1 MGKKRQ
7 EERQEGDQETLCGD
21 PPFAPRGNSVRRH
34 RNSESNISHRSSAPC
49 SVVITERSDGRHL
62 VIRERAQRPEEE
74 DTPDLDPPP
83 PHRVSTSSQKKDR
96 LRQVVIR
103 WMETIEE
110 ANDPDPGQTPPDED
124 QTAPDPGQT
133 APDPGQTPPDE
144 DQTAPEQGQT
154 APDRGQTPP
163 DEDQTAPEQGQ
174 TAPDRDQTAPDPGQ
188 TAPDRGQTAPD
199 RGQTAPDRGQTA
211 PDRGQTAPD
220 RGQTAPDPG
229 QTAPDPGQTAPDGD
243 QTAPDGDQTPDEP
256 EAQHQGE
263 GSGPLVAWLPPT
275 ADGPPRKDLAQV
287 MGNLK
292 VRVKGVR
299 KLRAQTATMDP
310 GQTAQDPNQLPNVPD
325 SPPTK
330 ALAQVVGN
338 LRFRVKGLKKKTA
351 PDPSQIPEEP
361 EAQHQGE
368 GSGPLVAWLPPTADG
383 PPRKDLAQVV
393 GNLKVRVKGVRK
405 LRAQTA
411 TMDPGQTAQD
421 PNQLPNNSPPH
432 KALAQVVGKPEF
444 RVKGL
449 KKKTAPDPSQIPEE
463 PDAQHQGEGSG
474 PLVAWLPP
482 TADGPPRKD
491 LAQVVGNLKVR
502 VKGVRKLRAQ
512 TATMDPGQTAQ
523 DPNQLPNVP
532 DSPPTKALAQ
542 VVGTLRFR
550 VKGLKKLRVQQ
561 ATTSRLDEEKPLG
574 RPSGRSPFP
583 GQTAPDRG
591 QTAPDR
597 GQTAPDRGKTAPDRG
612 QTAPD
617 RGQTAPD
624 RGQTP
629 EEPADGAPTK
639 DLSRVLGNMRVRV
652 RALRKQRVET
662 ATTAL
667 TEQEEEEKPLGRP
680 SRQNPFRRIKMAWAD
695 PKAVITTDA
704 EEGEATAQAEG
715 TGLRPRV
722 NKWLN
727 RRMKEMSTFAA
738 RFQCGSCV
746 H

>member
-1 MGKKRQ
+1 M
-7 EERQEGDQETLCGD
+7 
-21 PPFAPRGNSVRRH
+21 PSVRPGLGFARV
-34 RNSESNISHRSSAPC
+34 RNGSDRKGVWSRFGYRNGAVTRMGPDRWKRAIISHRSSAPC

-74 DTPDLDPPP
+74 DTPDPDPPP

-124 QTAPDPGQT
+124 QTAPDQ
-133 APDPGQTPPDE
+133 
-144 DQTAPEQGQT
+144 
-154 APDRGQTPP
+154 
-163 DEDQTAPEQGQ
+163 
-174 TAPDRDQTAPDPGQ
+174 
-188 TAPDRGQTAPD
+188 
-199 RGQTAPDRGQTA
+199 
-211 PDRGQTAPD
+211 GQTAPD

-229 QTAPDPGQTAPDGD
+229 QTAPDRGQTAPDPGQTAPYPDQTPPDENQTAPDRGQTAPDQSQTAPDGD
-243 QTAPDGDQTPDEP
+243 QTAPEQGQTAPEQGQTAPEQGQTAPDPGQTAPDKDQTAPDPGQTAPDRVQTPDEP

-275 ADGPPRKDLAQV
+275 ADRPPRKDLAQV
-287 MGNLK
+287 VGNLK

-368 GSGPLVAWLPPTADG
+368 GSGPLVAWLPPTAD
-383 PPRKDLAQVV
+383 R
-393 GNLKVRVKGVRK
+393 
-405 LRAQTA
+405 
-411 TMDPGQTAQD
+411 
-421 PNQLPNNSPPH
+421 
-432 KALAQVVGKPEF
+432 
-444 RVKGL
+444 
-449 KKKTAPDPSQIPEE
+449 
-463 PDAQHQGEGSG
+463 
-474 PLVAWLPP
+474 
-482 TADGPPRKD
+482 PPRKD

-542 VVGTLRFR
+542 VMGTLRFR
-550 VKGLKKLRVQQ
+550 VKGLKKMRVQP

-597 GQTAPDRGKTAPDRG
+597 GQTAPDPS
-612 QTAPD
+612 
-617 RGQTAPD
+617 
-624 RGQTP
+624 QTP
-629 EEPADGAPTK
+629 EEPADRAPTK
-639 DLSRVLGNMRVRV
+639 DLSRVLGNVRVRV
-652 RALRKQRVET
+652 RALRRQRVET

-667 TEQEEEEKPLGRP
+667 TEQEEEKKPLGRP

-695 PKAVITTDA
+695 PKAVLTTDA
-704 EEGEATAQAEG
+704 PPNTPEHQDQVIESEEEEEGEEATAQAEG

-746 H
+746 Y